1 MVVDEGQLAAATTT
15 LLDRV
20 DAARV
25 ALVVNDD
32 NDARRAGLERSLVR
46 VVRERRRE
54 DVVSPAMVRA
64 RLGTLVEAQLT
75 ERARDPAGLAA
86 DHLLLV
92 ELLAAD
98 GGAVAQLRLVVAA
111 TGAVVGTEKVPVTG
125 TTTATTAKAGDLQRA
140 AEDMADAFA
149 EAVEGAGI
157 DIAAWQV
164 AVPAA
169 TATGG
174 ALTAHLDRHVAAELS
189 LALRERGFLVVERRQ
204 IAAAMNQLAL
214 AQLTSTEDAGAL
226 GKVLGAQGLV
236 LAQVAEDGASF
247 QMTARLVGVETG
259 AVLGASAA
267 TVAREGVVGLSS
279 VETRTPIDSGLRSL
293 AVPGWGQVENGEVGK
308 AVFFGVGSYGALATT
323 AALGVASVVTVNAYN
338 NVSTSK
344 TVSAAEATAQ
354 AVALRQQANTLL
366 TATAIA
372 GGVTAVVW
380 AFNVVDAF
388 ANGD

>member
-1 MVVDEGQLAAATTT
+1 M
-15 LLDRV
+15 DRV

-25 ALVVNDD
+25 ALVVDDD

-64 RLGTLVEAQLT
+64 RIGALVEAQLA
-75 ERARDPAGLAA
+75 ERARDPAGVAA

-92 ELLAAD
+92 ELLAVD
-98 GGAVAQLRLVVAA
+98 GGAVAQVRLVVTA
-111 TGAVVGTEKVPVTG
+111 TGAVVGTEQVPVAG

-169 TATGG
+169 SATGA
-174 ALTAHLDRHVAAELS
+174 ALNAHLDRHVAAELS

-236 LAQVAEDGASF
+236 LAQVAEDGTAF
-247 QMTARLVGVETG
+247 QVTARLVGVETG
-259 AVLGASAA
+259 AVLSASAA
-267 TVAREGVVGLSS
+267 TVAREGVVGLSA

-293 AVPGWGQVENGEVGK
+293 AVPGWGQVENGDVGK
-308 AVFFGVGSYGALATT
+308 AVFFGVGCYGALATT

-338 NVSTSK
+338 NVGTSK
-344 TVSAAEATAQ
+344 SVSAAEATAQ